1 MNAPNRSGPDTLI
14 VNEIFY
20 SIQGESSFA
29 GRPCVFV
36 RLTYCNIRCS
46 YCDTIYAFNEGR
58 ERRIAEIV
66 QTVEGFHCPLVE
78 ITGGEPLVQPGVHTL
93 MKDLCEKGYEVLL
106 ETGGTLDI
114 GEVDRR
120 VRRIVDLKCPS
131 SGMEKKNLWENVAYL
146 SPADEVKFVIGTRED
161 YEWARSAVRQ
171 RGLAARVHVLF
182 SPVYGQ
188 KEPAT
193 LAGWILAD
201 GLDVRLQIQLHKY
214 VWGPDRRG
222 V

>member
-58 ERRIAEIV
+58 ERRIADIV
-66 QTVEGFHCPLVE
+66 QAVEDFHCPLVE
-78 ITGGEPLVQPGVHTL
+78 ITGGEPLVQPGVHGL
-93 MKDLCEKGYEVLL
+93 MEDLCEKGYEVLL

-114 GEVDRR
+114 GNVDRR

-131 SGMEKKNLWENVAYL
+131 SGMERKNLWENVGYL

-161 YEWARSAVRQ
+161 YEWAKARMAQHALSGRCPVLMSAVFGRLEPV
-171 RGLAARVHVLF
+171 RLA
-182 SPVYGQ
+182 
-188 KEPAT
+188 E
-193 LAGWILAD
+193 WILAD
-201 GLDVRLQIQLHKY
+201 RLNVRLQLQLHK
-214 VWGPDRRG
+214 VLWDPKARG